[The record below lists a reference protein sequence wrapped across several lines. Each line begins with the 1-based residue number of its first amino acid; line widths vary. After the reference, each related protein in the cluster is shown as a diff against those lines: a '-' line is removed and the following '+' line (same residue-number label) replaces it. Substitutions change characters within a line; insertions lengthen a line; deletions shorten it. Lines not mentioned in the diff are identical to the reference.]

1 MSACAYRVGG
11 ALPTNARTYVTR
23 RADSLLFE
31 KALTGQ
37 FCYVLSSRQMGK
49 SSLRLRTIQKLQEHG
64 VTCGVVD
71 LLQICSRDIQ
81 QEQWYAAIAYHL
93 TRKFKFDGSFKL
105 IDYWRA
111 GRQRFSPDKVL
122 LHFLLHMLLP
132 RVRGDLVLFVDEID
146 SVLGLNFSVE
156 PFFGLIRQCYELR
169 HQEPALGRL
178 SWVLLGVA
186 QPEQLSRESRF
197 NPFGLG
203 QPIELTGFR
212 HDECD
217 VLLDG
222 LRGRVARP
230 KKVIE
235 VILGWTGGQPFL
247 TQKLCALVVKRV
259 QQQAEPLA
267 KGQEKDVIRG
277 LVEQHILTNWE
288 AQDAPEHL
296 GPIRDR
302 LLNSPQ
308 RRSLLQLY
316 AQILRYKE
324 VPADLSAIQMELVL
338 SGLAQQQRLGDRYGG
353 PVLQLGNRIYAQ
365 VFNGAWLQAQGVTA
379 AQVKRPTPPPRS
391 DTRDQDAQLLYDH
404 LLYCARKEPPHEVI
418 ERFRTLFIS
427 CVGYRDRAIEAA
439 LRRIIKDC
447 PSSEPFNT
455 ILNRCCYIAVNQWRH
470 QQNSRRLSLDLLDV
484 FESQSYWDFSGWD
497 FNSRITRLVQ
507 QFSRSEEYRA
517 LRNLFVDVD
526 APASDRAAADT
537 PMANHAYR
545 YPFLYP
551 SYFAHANSSLEH
563 RDEIERQQTERNW
576 QMQRGLRRYAYAL
589 SQYQQRSPETLLQQL
604 DHIET
609 NPTLLT
615 NQQLYWVLKCF
626 VGKDSQQPYTAKDL
640 ARRLIWQTAKFKQY
654 VDFKRSLYDYLT
666 ASVEARD
673 YLDDP
678 KHLAYVQKQFKL
690 RLHKYLETIHAD
702 KDSQRVNETLLKQ
715 TCSQLLNFLVDT
727 PDHPQGHYQFVDLI
741 SNCNPL
747 LLTETVMKVML
758 LSSHTK
764 PAFEKRLASVF
775 RHYDSPMLGSSEW
788 LIPFFENVSVG
799 LTVNFSGMDF
809 SDLDLHL

>member
-11 ALPTNARTYVTR
+11 ALPTDARTYVTR

-49 SSLRLRTIQKLQEHG
+49 SSLRVRTIQKLREHG
-64 VTCGVVD
+64 VACGVVD
-71 LLQICSRDIQ
+71 LLQICSQDIQ

-93 TRKFKFDGSFKL
+93 TRKFKFDRTFKL
-105 IDYWRA
+105 TDYWRTV
-111 GRQRFSPDKVL
+111 RQRTSPDQVL
-122 LHFLLHMLLP
+122 LHFLLHVLLP
-132 RVRGDLVLFVDEID
+132 RVQGDVVLFVDEID

-156 PFFGLIRQCYELR
+156 PFFGLIRQCYEQRAKQSIL
-169 HQEPALGRL
+169 QRL

-186 QPEQLSRESRF
+186 QPEQLIRETRC

-203 QPIELTGFR
+203 QAIELTGFR

-217 VLLDG
+217 VLLEG
-222 LRGRVARP
+222 LRGRAARP

-235 VILGWTGGQPFL
+235 VILNWTGGQPFL
-247 TQKLCALVVKRV
+247 TQKLCDLVVKRA
-259 QQQAEPLA
+259 QQQTHPLD
-267 KGQEKDVIRG
+267 KGQEKAVIQR
-277 LVEQHILTNWE
+277 LVEQSILNNWE

-302 LLNSPQ
+302 LLGSPQ
-308 RRSLLQLY
+308 RQQLLQLY
-316 AQILRYKE
+316 GQILRYGE
-324 VPADLSAIQMELVL
+324 VPADQSATQTELCL
-338 SGLAQQQRLGDRYGG
+338 SGLAGQQRLGDRYGG
-353 PVLQLGNRIYAQ
+353 PVLTIGNRIYAQ
-365 VFNGAWLQAQGVTA
+365 IFGKAWLQAQGVNLS
-379 AQVKRPTPPPRS
+379 QIRQPCPPMAS
-391 DTRDQDAQLLYDH
+391 DTLEQDAQLLYDH
-404 LLYCARKEPPHEVI
+404 LLQSVRQEAPYEVI
-418 ERFRTLFIS
+418 ERFRSLFIT
-427 CVGYRDRAIEAA
+427 CVGYRDSAIELA
-439 LRRIIKDC
+439 LRRIIKVC
-447 PSSEPFNT
+447 PGPAAFNT
-455 ILNRCCYIAVNQWRH
+455 ILNRCCYIVVNYWNRKPTSRH
-470 QQNSRRLSLDLLDV
+470 LSRDLLDL
-484 FESQSYWDFSGWD
+484 FDAQSYWDFSGID
-497 FNSRITRLVQ
+497 FNSTMHRLVQ
-507 QFSRSEEYRA
+507 RFTRSEEYFA
-517 LRNLFVDVD
+517 LQNLVLPDKPDFDD
-526 APASDRAAADT
+526 RPAAT

-545 YPFLYP
+545 YPFLYGK
-551 SYFAHANSSLEH
+551 YFVHANSSPEH
-563 RDEIERQQTERNW
+563 IEEIERQQTERKW

-589 SQYQQRSPETLLQQL
+589 SQYSQRSPETVFQQL
-604 DHIET
+604 DRIET

-626 VGKDSQQPYTAKDL
+626 VGKESQQPYTTKDL

-654 VDFKRSLYDYLT
+654 ADFKRSLYDYLT
-666 ASVEARD
+666 ASVEARS
-673 YLDDP
+673 YLDP

-690 RLHKYLETIHAD
+690 RLHKYLETVHPD

-715 TCSQLLNFLVDT
+715 TCSQLLDFLVDT
-727 PDHPQGHYQFVDLI
+727 PDHREGHAQFVDLI

-764 PAFEKRLASVF
+764 PAFEQRLASVF

-809 SDLDLHL
+809 SDLDLRL